1 MSSIAILTKSRGQIV
16 IDVNKIRFDNRNAK
30 VNANPACHPISR
42 AQW

>member
-16 IDVNKIRFDNRNAK
+16 IGVNKIRCDNHNAK
-30 VNANPACHPISR
+30 INANPAYHPISR